1 MAEIPENPEEYVT
14 VADFID
20 PVGAQMAK
28 GALES
33 AGIECFVLGEHVN
46 NLQMGA
52 AFAAALQVHS
62 RDEEA
67 AREILTAAPLDA
79 SYVDASEAE
88 AEIEVSGGTQESHN
102 A

>member
-20 PVGAQMAK
+20 SMGAQMAK

-33 AGIECFVLGEHVN
+33 AGIECFLMGEHVN

-62 RDEEA
+62 KDEEA
-67 AREILTAAPLDA
+67 AREILAAAPLDE

-88 AEIEVSGGTQESHN
+88 TEVSGATQETNN